1 VRPAVAL
8 ALGLVLLA
16 PAAVG
21 AEPVERRLLR
31 TIQIGTPQDLTVD
44 EIVAF
49 AKGDK
54 ADFLGHVLARS
65 ALLVLGR
72 DAGFADWPV
81 PRLLERVLNQL
92 QRSSHAYHLP
102 PEVPAGFGGEELVF
116 TAVYAL
122 VVSGQAD
129 RAVDVLEQSVKSDNP
144 FRRGVALQ
152 ALRNIGSPRAD
163 AVIQGFADAG
173 DDRNLAE
180 NLLADHHYPFLTGL
194 HQRLPLLPPE
204 RRDRKTLV
212 EAAREGCTERAA
224 LAVYFLG
231 FFADGPDPAQAQA
244 EQDLLRGLT
253 RIGCFYTRFFA
264 IRALAL
270 RSAESIGFWTALF
283 EREKD
288 AWQRAQLARIGF
300 ARFGRAF
307 TAPALRLLAAEPVQY
322 VQWELM
328 HGNLEVRRGARLRD
342 YWDLWL
348 PTTLQFKL
356 NFPDGGGSMEPEDLA
371 EILAWLETGARPRNE
386 WVRNHLLY
394 GLAKHAAGRET
405 RRLLRV
411 FDAFADRGRHW
422 WILAP
427 LQDPGALPILRYW
440 QGLPTEPSQREEL
453 IRLITLLEGNAA
465 KENHRQ
471 RGACCLPTRAC
482 LLTWLEVTAEADVE
496 IATEDEART
505 WLNEGGVDPAAAE
518 VRFMDSLQR
527 VAEVA
532 RRAGATP
539 ETWEHLYG
547 CWRRTDTPR
556 RGG

>member
-1 VRPAVAL
+1 MKPAVAL
-8 ALGLVLLA
+8 ALGLALLA
-16 PAAVG
+16 PAAAG
-21 AEPVERRLLR
+21 AEPMERRLLR
-31 TIQIGTPQDLTVD
+31 TIQIGALQDLTVE

-72 DAGFADWPV
+72 DAGFPDWPV
-81 PRLLERVLNQL
+81 PRLLERVLDQL

-116 TAVYAL
+116 TVVYAL

-129 RAVDVLEQSVKSDNP
+129 RAVDVLEQSVKSDNA

-152 ALRNIGSPRAD
+152 ALRNIGSQQAS
-163 AVIQGFADAG
+163 AVIQRFADAG

-180 NLLADHHYPFLTGL
+180 NLLADHHYPFLAEL
-194 HQRLPLLPPE
+194 RQRLPLLAPE
-204 RRDRKTLV
+204 RRNRRSLV
-212 EAAREGCTERAA
+212 KAAREGCTERAA

-231 FFADGPDPAQAQA
+231 FFADGPDPARARA
-244 EQDLLRGLT
+244 EVDLLRRLT

-270 RSAESIGFWTALF
+270 RSAESIGFWTGLF
-283 EREKD
+283 ERDKD
-288 AWQRAQLARIGF
+288 AWQRGQLARIGF

-307 TAPALRLLAAEPVQY
+307 VAPALRLLATEPVQY

-328 HGNLEVRRGARLRD
+328 HGNLEVRRGARFRD

-348 PTTLQFKL
+348 PPSLQLRL
-356 NFPDGGGSMEPEDLA
+356 NFPDGGESMGREDLA

-394 GLAKHAAGRET
+394 GLAKHAAGREM

-411 FDAFADRGRHW
+411 FDALADKGRHW
-422 WILAP
+422 WLLAP

-440 QGLPTEPSQREEL
+440 QGLPAEPSQREEL
-453 IRLITLLEGNAA
+453 IRLITSLEGKAA
-465 KENHRQ
+465 TGNHRE

-482 LLTWLEVTAEADVE
+482 LLTWLEVTADADAE
-496 IATEDEART
+496 IMTEGEARV
-505 WLNEGGVDPAAAE
+505 WLNEGGTDPSAAA
-518 VRFMDSLQR
+518 VHFTDSLGR

-532 RRAGATP
+532 RRPGATP

-547 CWRRTDTPR
+547 CWRRTDAPR
-556 RGG
+556 RRG